1 MSGLDAIW
9 RMRQLSPAT
18 SIIMMTS
25 YDTDENI
32 QTALKQGAS
41 GYLLKSSSA
50 SEIANA
56 IVKTQTGNKVFDKA
70 ILERVI
76 ESYFGQ
82 VKKSQYHITERE
94 RDVLQRI
101 AQGLSTRQVA
111 KQLGLSYYTV
121 DMHIRNIF
129 HKFNVHTRHGLVA
142 KAGKERLL

>member
-56 IVKTQTGNKVFDKA
+56 IVKTQTGNRVFDKA

-111 KQLGLSYYTV
+111 KQLG
-121 DMHIRNIF
+121 N
-129 HKFNVHTRHGLVA
+129 
-142 KAGKERLL
+142 